1 MTVLDSAPGG
11 QVPRAWPGTVTAALV
26 STAAARRDE
35 VALRWRRPGG
45 GWGSWTWGDYAE
57 RAARIAAGLR
67 QLGVGRGDRVLLMTH
82 NRPEFHAVDMATL
95 LVGAVPVSIY
105 NSSSAEEVGYVTTHA
120 DAVVAV
126 VENAQYLDRFLQTGG
141 ALGRLRQLVV
151 VSETEETVPS
161 GVVPFQQLLEA
172 GSADLDADA
181 GAVRPQDLATLIY
194 TSGTTGPPKA
204 VEITHANVAWTVRSL
219 VQAVGHHITSWRMIS
234 FLPMAHVA
242 ERVATHYLHA
252 FEGTEVTTCHDPRF
266 VLEYL
271 HEVRPQAIFA
281 VPLVWEKAYR
291 SIRAL
296 AAADPDQRQAFEAA
310 LEVGRQVAEARAADR
325 TPSPALAAR
334 WNEADRLLS
343 VVRDLAGMD
352 QVEVAVSAAAP
363 IAPEIVVFFRS
374 LGVPLSEL
382 YGLSESTGPLAWD
395 PYRVRPGDVGHP
407 IPGCEVR
414 LTPDGEVLGRG
425 GNVFAGYFK
434 DPARTAEAIDP
445 EGWLHTGDLGVLEDG
460 RLRIVGRKKDL
471 IVTTGGE
478 NVSPSTI
485 ETALRSVPL
494 VGQACVAGDR
504 RPYLVALLTVDPDAL
519 GAWAGQHD
527 RAGMAAEDLL
537 RLPELRDEMAR
548 QVDEVNRRFSRIE
561 QVRRF
566 AVLDHDW
573 LADSDVLTATM
584 KVKRE
589 RVLTKYAAEID
600 ALYG

>member
-1 MTVLDSAPGG
+1 MAVLDSASGG
-11 QVPRAWPGTVTAALV
+11 GVPQAWPGTVTAALV
-26 STAAARRDE
+26 STAAARPGE

-95 LVGAVPVSIY
+95 LVGAVPVSVY
-105 NSSSAEEVGYVTTHA
+105 NSSSAEEVAYVTTHA

-141 ALGRLRQLVV
+141 AHGRLRQLVV

-172 GSADLDADA
+172 GSTDLVADA

-219 VQAVGHHITSWRMIS
+219 VQAVGHHVASWRMIS

-266 VLEYL
+266 ILEYL

-281 VPLVWEKAYR
+281 IPLVWEKAYR

-310 LEVGRQVAEARAADR
+310 LEVGRQVADARAADR
-325 TPSPALAAR
+325 APSPGLAAQ

-352 QVEVAVSAAAP
+352 QVELAVSAAAP

-414 LTPDGEVLGRG
+414 LTADGEVLGRG

-434 DPARTAEAIDP
+434 DPAKTAEAIDP
-445 EGWLHTGDLGVLEDG
+445 DGWLHTGDLGVLEDG

-485 ETALRSVPL
+485 ETALRSAPL

-519 GAWAGQHD
+519 GAWAGQRD
-527 RAGMAAEDLL
+527 RVGMATEDLL
-537 RLPELRDEMAR
+537 RLPELREEVAR
-548 QVDEVNRRFSRIE
+548 QVGEVNRRFSRIE